1 MTLIPPRI
9 GIDYLPHQAEGVRWM
24 MGREDDRLCC
34 GGILADDMGLGKTFQ
49 TIGLLKNG
57 RSLRTLIVCPPA
69 LIAGWTSELR
79 ACGYRVAEAGCYSIA
94 AGGPNTVW
102 LTTYPKVG
110 LYSTAIA
117 AAAFQRVVLDEGH
130 CIRNQG
136 TARWS
141 HCMAISASALCR
153 WILSATPVQNGARD
167 WKALCAWLRI
177 DSETDSS
184 RISDQ
189 IMLRRTMEQL
199 RPDIASLPPPPR
211 FISHSLLIPRG
222 KESTLLH
229 ALCDQV
235 EPSASALLKIELWM
249 RIQQFI
255 VHPQI
260 YVEGMRVKTGLP
272 RPDWNGGC
280 TKWTACMAELSR
292 AVDEKVPTIVFCQ
305 FRTEIEMVCAA
316 AVGMG
321 ADVFLVPQVDA
332 AAAAAAAGRP
342 VVVVVQIVAGGAGL
356 NLQFCRRVLFLS
368 QHWNPAVVH
377 QAVGRAVRIGQ
388 RAVVEIHL
396 FRIVD
401 EVVDNLDLRMCA
413 AHGAKI
419 EEARRVC
426 PSLYQGFY
434 VD

>member
-1 MTLIPPRI
+1 
-9 GIDYLPHQAEGVRWM
+9 
-24 MGREDDRLCC
+24 
-34 GGILADDMGLGKTFQ
+34 
-49 TIGLLKNG
+49 
-57 RSLRTLIVCPPA
+57 
-69 LIAGWTSELR
+69 
-79 ACGYRVAEAGCYSIA
+79 
-94 AGGPNTVW
+94 
-102 LTTYPKVG
+102 
-110 LYSTAIA
+110 
-117 AAAFQRVVLDEGH
+117 
-130 CIRNQG
+130 
-136 TARWS
+136 
-141 HCMAISASALCR
+141 
-153 WILSATPVQNGARD
+153 
-167 WKALCAWLRI
+167 
-177 DSETDSS
+177 
-184 RISDQ
+184 
-189 IMLRRTMEQL
+189 MLRRTMEQL

-305 FRTEIEMVCAA
+305 FRTEIEMV
-316 AVGMG
+316 
-321 ADVFLVPQVDA
+321 DA